1 MRTASRDF
9 IHLVIWRPQQVLER
23 EKDLAAQFGEW
34 VKAASQPGK
43 ALYQAWYFYLY

>member
-23 EKDLAAQFGEW
+23 KDLAAQFGEW
-34 VKAASQPGK
+34 AKAASQPGK